1 MAGARQGMRGG
12 TVPKDSTAGG
22 GIDVDI
28 LASPPLVTV
37 AGEVDLGAAREL
49 RTVLHGLLSMGHG
62 EVDID
67 LSGVVAIDSCV
78 PDVLTEV
85 AARGL
90 VVHLN
95 NPSRAAQRLLHLEA
109 S

>member
-1 MAGARQGMRGG
+1 MRGG
-12 TVPKDSTAGG
+12 TVPEDSSAGG
-22 GIDVDI
+22 IGVDI
-28 LASPPLVTV
+28 LASPPRVTV
-37 AGEVDLGAAREL
+37 AGAVDLGAAREL

-67 LSGVVAIDSCV
+67 LSGVDAVDSCV

-85 AARGL
+85 TERGL
-90 VVHLN
+90 VVHLR
-95 NPSRAAQRLLHLEA
+95 NPSLAAQELLHLEA

>member
-1 MAGARQGMRGG
+1 M
-12 TVPKDSTAGG
+12 PEHSTAG

-28 LASPPLVTV
+28 LAAPPLVTV
-37 AGEVDLGAAREL
+37 TGEVDIGATREL

-67 LSGVVAIDSCV
+67 LSGVDAIDSCV
-78 PDVLTEV
+78 PDVFAEVTE
-85 AARGL
+85 RGL
-90 VVHLN
+90 VLHLR
-95 NPSRAAQRLLHLEA
+95 NPSLAAQELLHLEA